1 MSEIQNELAR
11 EFLLKARNYMQQE
24 KYLEVIAYATA
35 SLEVVL
41 TDAKHEGFQSS
52 VDLNEIILCY
62 YLGIDIEPYVRYR
75 KMVGYWA
82 PNASGSAPYQPLGL
96 FSSQVKLE
104 FDKKDA
110 EVSLDYC
117 TKTITSIEET
127 LERFNK
133 PLSEE

>member
-11 EFLLKARNYMQQE
+11 EFLLTARNYMQQE
-24 KYLEVIAYATA
+24 KYLDVIAYATA

-75 KMVGYWA
+75 KMAGYWA
-82 PNASGSAPYQPLGL
+82 PNASGSVPYQTLGL

-104 FDKKDA
+104 FDKQDA